1 MSTNEK
7 WLLLDFHKCNNRF
20 AALICDQTSI
30 ESGQCASEF
39 VLIPAT
45 FIGAFCECV
54 WNAGQ
59 FVLLGATLGDYLS
72 SEEDLHHLL
81 HITWGCF
88 MRITM
93 DIAGF
98 AFNYFMET
106 CVEPIEYSVGII
118 SVSPVDSELSAK
130 IAFGKTD
137 RNSCLSYS

>member
-1 MSTNEK
+1 
-7 WLLLDFHKCNNRF
+7 
-20 AALICDQTSI
+20 
-30 ESGQCASEF
+30 
-39 VLIPAT
+39 
-45 FIGAFCECV
+45 
-54 WNAGQ
+54 
-59 FVLLGATLGDYLS
+59 
-72 SEEDLHHLL
+72 
-81 HITWGCF
+81 
-88 MRITM
+88 M